1 MWRTH
6 SRRWRAIGRRVCLCT
21 GHVRPVCRP
30 CYNSNCCSCE
40 PAGIALAVASL
51 AVGAAYA
58 ARLVL
63 YNTPGAGVAA
73 RAAAVIASSSFT
85 ERLAGTLSAAAT
97 GTGLLWWLLPL
108 SGVAL
113 AAGAAWM
120 YLRVYRGLKQWER
133 ENVYFR
139 DYDLRYGPDHRP
151 ALPA

>member
-1 MWRTH
+1 MGCDVQQ
-6 SRRWRAIGRRVCLCT
+6 AGLCACALDMSA
-21 GHVRPVCRP
+21 PLQA
-30 CYNSNCCSCE
+30 YNSTCVLCE

-73 RAAAVIASSSFT
+73 KAAAVVASSGSFT
-85 ERLAGTLSAAAT
+85 ERLASTLSAAAT

-113 AAGAAWM
+113 AVGAAWM

>member
-1 MWRTH
+1 MLPYKNTC
-6 SRRWRAIGRRVCLCT
+6 I
-21 GHVRPVCRP
+21 
-30 CYNSNCCSCE
+30 SCE

-63 YNTPGAGVAA
+63 YNTLGTGVAA
-73 RAAAVIASSSFT
+73 KAAAVIASSGSFT
-85 ERLAGTLSAAAT
+85 ERLASTLSAAAT

-113 AAGAAWM
+113 AVGAAWM

-151 ALPA
+151 TLPA